1 VRITGR
7 SDNPEDRFHRLAW
20 PQVPTL
26 LRTAGYLTRD
36 THAAED
42 LVQETMIRAMK
53 NMASFEEGTDIRA
66 WLMTIMRRTHIDL
79 YRADRKHRDVVSL
92 DAAEGLRITLPDER
106 EAGAYDDRWDNP
118 EEILERFADDVVVL
132 ALKTLPEE
140 IRWTLLLVDVE
151 QLDHA
156 DAASVLGVPVGT
168 IKSRA
173 HRGRAMLRDRLHQHA
188 ASIGV
193 ADRRQEVEP

>member
-1 VRITGR
+1 
-7 SDNPEDRFHRLAW
+7 
-20 PQVPTL
+20 
-26 LRTAGYLTRD
+26 
-36 THAAED
+36 
-42 LVQETMIRAMK
+42 
-53 NMASFEEGTDIRA
+53 
-66 WLMTIMRRTHIDL
+66 MTIMRRTHIDL

>member
-1 VRITGR
+1 MRITGR
-7 SDNPEDRFHRLAW
+7 SNNQEDRFHRLAW
-20 PQVPTL
+20 PQAPAL

-36 THAAED
+36 PHAAED

-66 WLMTIMRRTHIDL
+66 WLMTIMRRTHVDL
-79 YRADRKHRDVVSL
+79 YRADRKHRAVVSL
-92 DAAEGLRITLPDER
+92 EAADGLRITLPDER
-106 EAGAYDDRWDNP
+106 EAGAYDDRWDKP
-118 EEILERFADDVVVL
+118 EEILERFSDDVVVL
-132 ALKTLPEE
+132 ALKTLPED

-151 QLDHA
+151 QMDHV

-173 HRGRAMLRDRLHQHA
+173 HRGRAMLRDRLHLHA

-193 ADRRQEVEP
+193 AGRKKVGES